1 MFKILKIMAK
11 AKVVKN
17 TIPYDLGLMYK
28 AFHLKVVKN
37 PSLLTDW
44 LAGQFELDEWEMKQA
59 KELYD
64 ETSEDAGYWN
74 EEELKVKFVGLIF
87 RLANISTKDKIKV
100 FYERPLAAQVNGY
113 DLAVISDCFVA
124 TPLPFN
130 EFDTPLFF
138 LQEFKKKRGKKKD
151 PEAQMLMAMLIA
163 QEKNKDDKPLY
174 GGYLFG
180 SIWNFTLLNGKEY
193 SNSRQYDTTKWE
205 DLLQII
211 FILRKL
217 KELILN
223 R

>member
-1 MFKILKIMAK
+1 MAK
-11 AKVVKN
+11 AKIEKN

-28 AFHLKVVKN
+28 AFHLKIVKN

-100 FYERPLAAQVNGY
+100 FYERPLASQVNGY

-138 LQEFKKKRGKKKD
+138 LQEFKKKRGEKKD
-151 PEAQMLMAMLIA
+151 PEAQMLVAMLIA
-163 QEKNKDDKPLY
+163 QQKNKDQKTIY
-174 GGYLFG
+174 GGYLVGTSWKFT
-180 SIWNFTLLNGKEY
+180 TLLGNEY
-193 SNSRQYDTTKWE
+193 AVSRIFEATNKQ
-205 DLLQII
+205 DLLQIV
-211 FILRKL
+211 FILRNL
-217 KELILN
+217 KDIILN

>member
-1 MFKILKIMAK
+1 MAK
-11 AKVVKN
+11 IKN
-17 TIPYDLGLMYK
+17 TFPYDLGLMYK
-28 AFHLKVVKN
+28 AFGFKVIKN
-37 PSLLTDW
+37 SSILNDW
-44 LAGQFELDEWEMKQA
+44 LTANYELDEWEMRQVKD
-59 KELYD
+59 LYE
-64 ETSEDAGYWN
+64 ETSEDARYWN

-87 RLANISTKDKIKV
+87 RLANIAAKDKIKV
-100 FYERPLAAQVNGY
+100 FYERPLAAQVKGY

-138 LQEFKKKRGKKKD
+138 LQEFKKKRGEKKD
-151 PEAQMLMAMLIA
+151 PEAQMLMAMLIC
-163 QEKNKDDKPLY
+163 QEKNQDGKPLY

-180 SIWNFTLLNGKEY
+180 SIWNFTMLNGNEY
-193 SNSRQYDTTKWE
+193 SNSRQFDTTKWE

-217 KELILN
+217 KEIILN